1 MAQFLIVRD
10 GPSHF
15 QAILR
20 MPDGEVRYV
29 SMLPSREA
37 AEEWVRQQMQAATRA
52 HRRRRRPKPSGDRP
66 KGSGDG
72 PA

>member
-1 MAQFLIVRD
+1 MAQFLITRD

-15 QAILR
+15 QAIVR

-52 HRRRRRPKPSGDRP
+52 GARRQRRRTKSGRDS
-66 KGSGDG
+66 GSAG
-72 PA
+72 